1 MIMIWFFL
9 LSISNPTPER
19 LEYEGYRK
27 VIETEP
33 PEYDTET
40 QRIESHYIENE
51 NNITQ
56 VWEVIDLPVEEP
68 SEENIN

>member
-9 LSISNPTPER
+9 LSISNPTDER
-19 LEYEGYRK
+19 LEYEGFKK
-27 VIETEP
+27 VVETHP
-33 PEYDTET
+33 PEYDPET

-56 VWEVIDLPVEEP
+56 VWEVIDLPAEEP
-68 SEENIN
+68 SEENMN